1 MIWDEFN
8 KKKKRRDEENKQAE
22 NQLNQ
27 VKSDLALLQI
37 EYQKLNSLKEENEK
51 IFQEKLAFLNKNIS
65 KKRQMTEKLEE
76 ENKILNDKDLEINK
90 KIKEENLKGIELQSE
105 LEKMLKK

>member
-27 VKSDLALLQI
+27 VKSDLSLLQI
-37 EYQKLNSLKEENEK
+37 EYQNLNSLKEENYK